1 MIERDF
7 AGWFDREALVLWDVR
22 HEFGHISRV
31 YKNVRTGFGFAHEFT
46 NDRPFAQCYDEVRRK
61 YDRRI
66 ARFLERLRTAHR
78 VLAVFICDP
87 RQGRPA
93 DAVLVE
99 ARDRLAAKFPAARF
113 DLVCAYEDPACATP
127 AESCEADG
135 IAAVGM
141 HYRTMLNGEIMHV
154 CDYGVLRDYIAARV
168 SIAGSQSDEEWRR
181 FEAGQKRE
189 FMAKLG
195 RTWFERRLNRKLCD
209 LYHDVAAYLIGQG
222 LVPGDR
228 PLWFDGT
235 GK

>member
-1 MIERDF
+1 
-7 AGWFDREALVLWDVR
+7 
-22 HEFGHISRV
+22 
-31 YKNVRTGFGFAHEFT
+31 
-46 NDRPFAQCYDEVRRK
+46 
-61 YDRRI
+61 
-66 ARFLERLRTAHR
+66 
-78 VLAVFICDP
+78 
-87 RQGRPA
+87 
-93 DAVLVE
+93 
-99 ARDRLAAKFPAARF
+99 
-113 DLVCAYEDPACATP
+113 
-127 AESCEADG
+127 
-135 IAAVGM
+135 M

-195 RTWFERRLNRKLCD
+195 RTWLERRLNRKLCD